1 MKKFLASALF
11 LVIAFSSPI
20 ARASAIGD
28 FFKKVGHSISNLGKN
43 QPSSKSTSHKPGGE
57 SERRSPTPGR
67 TPTPSPG
74 HPPLQATPVP
84 TPTPVDIRP
93 AALAPG
99 TRTRRDVPFGV
110 AVPNKPGFVTSP
122 YAPNQGYVDV
132 RAFPP
137 STEVLD
143 PFTGKIFL
151 TP

>member
-1 MKKFLASALF
+1 MKKFLASAL
-11 LVIAFSSPI
+11 LLSLAFSGP
-20 ARASAIGD
+20 AAEANAVGD
-28 FFKKVGHSISNLGKN
+28 FFKKIGHSLSKLGKS
-43 QPSSKSTSHKPGGE
+43 QPSPKSTPHKSGNT
-57 SERRSPTPGR
+57 SERTS
-67 TPTPSPG
+67 PTPSPMPTPNPAK
-74 HPPLQATPVP
+74 PPVQSTPVP

-93 AALAPG
+93 AALAPHAHA
-99 TRTRRDVPFGV
+99 RRDVPFGV